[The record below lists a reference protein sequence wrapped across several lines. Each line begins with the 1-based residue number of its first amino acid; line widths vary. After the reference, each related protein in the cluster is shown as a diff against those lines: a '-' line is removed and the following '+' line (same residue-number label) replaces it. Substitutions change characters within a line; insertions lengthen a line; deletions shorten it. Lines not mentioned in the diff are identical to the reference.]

1 MIQFKQGEDPVRL
14 LSVCEQKQLIKKIMK
29 SKAYFS
35 RKSKVWKKLASL
47 GYYVGVWYYRKSFLV
62 DQLKMKKERSKG
74 TSVDKNEILRIWN
87 GIKVDNGW
95 FRFYN
100 SVLREGNNS
109 FDARYI
115 PLDIQYCYID
125 DWFND
130 TESALIL
137 DDKNMYDLYFYDVN
151 RPKTIGRIING
162 TLFDEHYSKLT
173 IDELVE
179 RCVKSEN
186 VILKPTVFSS
196 TGNGIEFWNN
206 NDGEQTLESFL
217 REHNNYIIQELIH
230 QHDEINKIYKDS
242 VNSIR
247 IVTCNFDG
255 ETEVLSSVIRM
266 GVNGSRLDN
275 ASRGGMFCGI
285 NDDGSLKKY
294 GYTKDGDA
302 RTSHPQGAIFSE
314 CHIPNYDK
322 CKELC
327 VRLSNRFLRIS
338 KLISWD
344 LAVDN
349 NGDPVLIEVNLCYG
363 GADIHQIANGPLFKE
378 KTETILNRVFVQ
390 KKKYRFFNR
399 LFSLYK

>member
-151 RPKTIGRIING
+151 RPNQLSLYEITSCREMSGQQLK
-162 TLFDEHYSKLT
+162 E
-173 IDELVE
+173 IDYPTKKPGKSYMTFKLVE
-179 RCVKSEN
+179 
-186 VILKPTVFSS
+186 SS
-196 TGNGIEFWNN
+196 
-206 NDGEQTLESFL
+206 
-217 REHNNYIIQELIH
+217 
-230 QHDEINKIYKDS
+230 
-242 VNSIR
+242 
-247 IVTCNFDG
+247 
-255 ETEVLSSVIRM
+255 
-266 GVNGSRLDN
+266 LD
-275 ASRGGMFCGI
+275 AKQ
-285 NDDGSLKKY
+285 L
-294 GYTKDGDA
+294 
-302 RTSHPQGAIFSE
+302 
-314 CHIPNYDK
+314 
-322 CKELC
+322 
-327 VRLSNRFLRIS
+327 NRFS
-338 KLISWD
+338 LID
-344 LAVDN
+344 KITEDHPEYIK
-349 NGDPVLIEVNLCYG
+349 GTPVFLV
-363 GADIHQIANGPLFKE
+363 P
-378 KTETILNRVFVQ
+378 
-390 KKKYRFFNR
+390 
-399 LFSLYK
+399 